1 MNNKSFGELKDKIY
15 LVIGHDT
22 GYSEGSSD
30 CISLYGVYSDEEEA
44 KERMVELFKETMEI
58 MDTGETFEVI
68 SVEFNQN
75 IDEPLGW
82 SIK

>member
-1 MNNKSFGELKDKIY
+1 MTFEDLRNKVY
-15 LVIGHDT
+15 LVIGHDS
-22 GYSEGSSD
+22 GYSGGSSD
-30 CISLYGVYSDEEEA
+30 YISLYGVYSDEEEA
-44 KERMVELFKETMEI
+44 KERTVELFKETMEI

>member
-1 MNNKSFGELKDKIY
+1 MSFGELKDKIY

-22 GYSEGSSD
+22 GYSKGSSD